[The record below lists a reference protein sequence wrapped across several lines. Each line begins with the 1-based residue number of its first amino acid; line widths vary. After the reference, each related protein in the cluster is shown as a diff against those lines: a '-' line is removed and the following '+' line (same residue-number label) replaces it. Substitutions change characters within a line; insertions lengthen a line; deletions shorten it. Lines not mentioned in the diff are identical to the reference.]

1 MARCA
6 VSSGSRSYAGVMPDK
21 IVLAGIHKN
30 FTTDDGVLPVIAN
43 VDLAV
48 ADGEFVPIVGPSG
61 CGKTT
66 LLNIIAG
73 FVRPDS
79 GDVKIDGVPRNGPNP
94 RGIVI
99 SQRGSVFPWLT
110 VQQNVMFGL
119 HGSQPEKRA
128 LADHYAAVVGLKG

>member
-1 MARCA
+1 
-6 VSSGSRSYAGVMPDK
+6 MPDK
-21 IVLAGIHKN
+21 IVLAGVHQSYN
-30 FTTDDGVLPVIAN
+30 TDQGVRTDMSN

-48 ADGEFVPIVGPSG
+48 ADGEFVASVGPSG

-73 FVRPDS
+73 FVKADR
-79 GDVKIDGVPRNGPNP
+79 GEVKIDGVPRNGPNP

-128 LADHYAAVVGLKG
+128 L

>member
-6 VSSGSRSYAGVMPDK
+6 ASSGSRSCGGGMPDK
-21 IVLAGIHKN
+21 IALGGIHKS
-30 FTTDDGVLPVIAN
+30 FTTDDGILPVIGRM
-43 VDLAV
+43 DLAV
-48 ADGEFVPIVGPSG
+48 ADGEFVAIVGPSG

-66 LLNIIAG
+66 LLNIVAG
-73 FVRPDS
+73 FVHPDG

-119 HGSQPEKRA
+119 
-128 LADHYAAVVGLKG
+128 